1 MQKAQPVKGKY
12 DLATLKISVQQKT
25 SVTGGWHFFCSVY
38 S

>member
-25 SVTGGWHFFCSVY
+25 SVAGRWQFFGSVY